1 VVEGMDMIFSF
12 LIQLLGIYKWMLIIY
27 ILLSW
32 FPSMKESQIG
42 VILAKLCEPFLEP
55 FRKIIPPIGM
65 MDLSPLAAFFVLSF
79 APHGLRVL
87 QNLLS

>member
-1 VVEGMDMIFSF
+1 MDMIFNV

-32 FPSMKESQIG
+32 FPNMRDSQIG
-42 VILAKLCEPFLEP
+42 VILSKLCEPFLEP

-65 MDLSPLAAFFVLSF
+65 MDLSPLAAFLVLSF
-79 APHGLRVL
+79 APNGLRVL
-87 QNLLS
+87 QNFIS